1 MEKNRRYR
9 MLLEIS
15 DVEKVYPLG
24 KTEVHALKGV
34 SFTLDRGEFLSV
46 QGPSGCG
53 KTTLLNIVGCIDHP
67 TEGTVKLD
75 GKDVSHYSDAESA
88 DTRLMRIGFIFQTFN
103 LIPVLNIR
111 ENVEFPM
118 ILGKASRKKRRRMS
132 EELIDAVELSDFI
145 NHKPD
150 ELSGGQRQRVA
161 IARALVNQPELV
173 IADEPTANL
182 DSETG
187 SVIINLMQKL
197 NREQGVSFIFSTH
210 NPEVVQYADR
220 KIKLRDGRIENVEE
234 KG

>member
-1 MEKNRRYR
+1 

>member
-1 MEKNRRYR
+1 
-9 MLLEIS
+9 MLLNVKE
-15 DVEKVYPLG
+15 VEKVYPLG
-24 KTEVHALKGV
+24 KTQVHALKGI
-34 SFTLDRGEFLSV
+34 SFTLDRGEFLSI

-67 TEGTVKLD
+67 TQGTVEID
-75 GKDVSHYSDAESA
+75 GTDVSNFSDSKSA
-88 DTRLMRIGFIFQTFN
+88 DIRLKRIGFIFQTFN

-118 ILGKASRKKRRRMS
+118 ILEKTSKKERRRTA
-132 EELIDAVELSDFI
+132 ENLIEAVGLSDFI
-145 NHKPD
+145 DHKPD

-161 IARALVNQPELV
+161 IARALVNRPELV

-187 SVIINLMQKL
+187 SMIVNLMQKL

-210 NPEVVQYADR
+210 NPEVVKYADR
-220 KIKLRDGRIENVEE
+220 KIKLRDGRIEDMED
-234 KG
+234 KR

>member
-1 MEKNRRYR
+1 M
-9 MLLEIS
+9 
-15 DVEKVYPLG
+15 
-24 KTEVHALKGV
+24 
-34 SFTLDRGEFLSV
+34 
-46 QGPSGCG
+46 
-53 KTTLLNIVGCIDHP
+53 
-67 TEGTVKLD
+67 
-75 GKDVSHYSDAESA
+75 
-88 DTRLMRIGFIFQTFN
+88 
-103 LIPVLNIR
+103 
-111 ENVEFPM
+111 
-118 ILGKASRKKRRRMS
+118 
-132 EELIDAVELSDFI
+132 ELSDFI

>member
-1 MEKNRRYR
+1 
-9 MLLEIS
+9 MLLNVKE
-15 DVEKVYPLG
+15 VEKVYPLG
-24 KTEVHALKGV
+24 KTRVHALKGI
-34 SFTLDRGEFLSV
+34 SFSLDRGEFLSI

-67 TEGTVKLD
+67 TKGTVEID
-75 GKDVSHYSDAESA
+75 GIDVSSYSDSKSA
-88 DTRLMRIGFIFQTFN
+88 DIRLKRIGFIFQTFN

-118 ILGKASRKKRRRMS
+118 ILEKSSKKKRRRTA
-132 EELIDAVELSDFI
+132 ENLIAAVGLSDFI
-145 NHKPD
+145 DHKPD

-161 IARALVNQPELV
+161 IARALVNSPELV

-187 SVIINLMQKL
+187 SMIVNLMQKL
-197 NREQGVSFIFSTH
+197 NRDQGVSFIFSTH

-220 KIKLRDGRIENVEE
+220 KIKLRDGLIEDVED
-234 KG
+234 KR

>member
-1 MEKNRRYR
+1 M

-15 DVEKVYPLG
+15 DVEKIYPLG

-34 SFTLDRGEFLSV
+34 SFTLDRGEFLSI

-67 TEGTVKLD
+67 TKGTVKLD

-118 ILGKASRKKRRRMS
+118 ILGKASKKERRRMAK
-132 EELIDAVELSDFI
+132 ELIDAVELSSFI

-220 KIKLRDGRIENVEE
+220 KIKLRDGRIEDVEG

>member
-1 MEKNRRYR
+1 
-9 MLLEIS
+9 
-15 DVEKVYPLG
+15 
-24 KTEVHALKGV
+24 
-34 SFTLDRGEFLSV
+34 
-46 QGPSGCG
+46 
-53 KTTLLNIVGCIDHP
+53 
-67 TEGTVKLD
+67 
-75 GKDVSHYSDAESA
+75 
-88 DTRLMRIGFIFQTFN
+88 
-103 LIPVLNIR
+103 
-111 ENVEFPM
+111 
-118 ILGKASRKKRRRMS
+118 
-132 EELIDAVELSDFI
+132 VELSDFI

>member
-1 MEKNRRYR
+1 
-9 MLLEIS
+9 MLLNVKE
-15 DVEKVYPLG
+15 VEKVYPLG
-24 KTEVHALKGV
+24 KTRVHALKGI
-34 SFTLDRGEFLSV
+34 SFSLDRGEFLSI

-67 TEGTVKLD
+67 TKGTVEID
-75 GKDVSHYSDAESA
+75 GIDVSSYSDSKSA
-88 DTRLMRIGFIFQTFN
+88 DIRLKRIGFIFQTFN

-118 ILGKASRKKRRRMS
+118 ILEKSSKKKRRRTA
-132 EELIDAVELSDFI
+132 ENLIAAVGLSDFI
-145 NHKPD
+145 DHKPD

-161 IARALVNQPELV
+161 IARALVNNPELV

-187 SVIINLMQKL
+187 SMIVNLMQKL
-197 NREQGVSFIFSTH
+197 NRDQGVSFIFSTH

-220 KIKLRDGRIENVEE
+220 KIKLRDGLIEDVED
-234 KG
+234 KR